1 MANTFKSKTFTG
13 ASTAANTAMTVYTVP
28 SSTTAIVV
36 GLNLANISNGLIS
49 VSVQVDKVSA
59 NDVYIAKDVPIPTGG
74 SLELMTGNKYV
85 LETGDIIKVTST
97 VANSLDSM
105 LSVMEQS

>member
-13 ASTAANTAMTVYTVP
+13 ASTSANTGMTVYTVP
-28 SSTTAIVV
+28 SSTTSIVI
-36 GLNLANISNGLIS
+36 GLNLANISNSLIS
-49 VSVQVDKVSA
+49 VDVQVIKTVGD
-59 NDVYIAKDVPIPTGG
+59 DVYVAKSVPIPTGG

-85 LETGDIIKVTST
+85 LETGDYIQVKST

-105 LSVMEQS
+105 LSIMEQS

>member
-13 ASTAANTAMTVYTVP
+13 ASTNANTAMTVYTAP
-28 SSTTAIVV
+28 SATTAIILN
-36 GLNLANISNGLIS
+36 LNLANISNSL
-49 VSVQVDKVSA
+49 VSVDVQVNKA
-59 NDVYIAKDVPIPTGG
+59 IGNDVYIAKSVPIPTGG

-85 LETGDIIKVTST
+85 LETGDSIIVTSN

-105 LSVMEQS
+105 LSIMEQS

>member
-1 MANTFKSKTFTG
+1 MANIFRSKTFTG
-13 ASTAANTAMTVYTVP
+13 SATAANTSMTVYTVP
-28 SSTTAIVV
+28 SATTAIVV
-36 GLNLANISNGLIS
+36 GLNLANISNSLITI
-49 VSVQVDKVSA
+49 SVQVDKVTA
-59 NDVYIAKDVPIPTGG
+59 NDVYIAKNVPIPTGG

-85 LETGDIIKVTST
+85 LETGDIITVTST

>member
-1 MANTFKSKTFTG
+1 MNIFKSKTFAG
-13 ASTAANTAMTVYTVP
+13 GSTTANTAMTVYTVP
-28 SSTTAIVV
+28 AITTSIIV
-36 GLNLANISNGLIS
+36 GLNLANIANSMIAID
-49 VSVQVDKVSA
+49 VQIDKA
-59 NDVYIAKDVPIPTGG
+59 TGDDVYIAKSVPIPTGG

-97 VANSLDSM
+97 VANSLDSI